1 MKRNKRLK
9 NAAAKIGTVVGKAD
23 RKAHQVAQ
31 AGAVARKE
39 LRELAKQVAALKKQL
54 EKSGQRLKRA
64 LQ

>member
-1 MKRNKRLK
+1 MKSHKLK
-9 NAAAKIGTVVGKAD
+9 DAAVKIGRAVGKAD

-39 LRELAKQVAALKKQL
+39 LRELGKQIAALKKQL